1 MLKYH
6 IDTES
11 YVFAACDILTYM
23 KVYFDVCCLNRP
35 FDDQNQDRVHLEAEA
50 VLTVLKHIDDGKWN
64 LVSSDTV
71 IYEIDKTTDE
81 DRKDRLLSINNTAQV
96 YVTVD
101 EKIFIRGSI
110 IQEMGFTAFDA
121 MHIACA
127 EAAQV
132 DIFLSTDN
140 KLTKRALRNK
150 DKLFV
155 AIENPLTWIQEEF

>member
-1 MLKYH
+1 
-6 IDTES
+6 
-11 YVFAACDILTYM
+11 M

-50 VLTVLKHIDDGKWN
+50 VLSVLKQVDNGKWN

-71 IYEIDKTTDE
+71 IYEIHKTTDE
-81 DRKDRLLSINNTAQV
+81 ERRDRLLSINNRAQIH
-96 YVTVD
+96 VTVD
-101 EKIFIRGSI
+101 EKIFDRGLI
-110 IQEMGFTAFDA
+110 IQQMGFTTYDA

-140 KLTKRALRNK
+140 KLTKRALKNK

-155 AIENPLTWIQEEF
+155 VIENQLAWIQEEF